1 MLSLLMPC
9 QIMHPSNGALTA
21 LANKEFSLV
30 PYFKNGDFL
39 VSERSGTE
47 NPNTT
52 QISLYL

>member
-1 MLSLLMPC
+1 MLSLLMPG